1 MSAKSN
7 TPSLLAM
14 YRIAGQEVIFMP
26 ISPNQGSSGGG
37 TLVTITGT
45 GLAGTTAVRFGTR
58 SATAVTNVSPTQ
70 VTAVSPSG
78 NGAVGVTVTTPG
90 GTSNPIP
97 FYYVGAPFKQSL
109 SPTSGSTAGGGTV
122 TINGTGLSTASS
134 VAFGANS
141 AVPTVVSD
149 GRITVA
155 APAGAAGAVGVSVT
169 TAGGTNN
176 GLSYTYVAA
185 PTVTTVTP
193 AAGPDSG
200 GTTVTVAGTGLTS
213 TNEVTFDGNPAPF
226 TVLSDTAVSAV
237 TPPGAAG
244 AVDVVLTNDAG
255 SATAVG
261 AYTYVAGPGI

>member
-1 MSAKSN
+1 
-7 TPSLLAM
+7 
-14 YRIAGQEVIFMP
+14 MP

-58 SATAVTNVSPTQ
+58 PATAVTNVSPTQ

-122 TINGTGLSTASS
+122 TINGTGLSTASG

-149 GRITVA
+149 GQITVA

-193 AAGPDSG
+193 AAGPASG